1 VDGPVG
7 RITLARPDKLNALNR
22 AALEELGAA
31 ARWFDARPVP
41 STDGGVD
48 ADIAGYREA
57 ARDPAAREAGAAYR
71 RRRT

>member
-1 VDGPVG
+1 VTKQQV
-7 RITLARPDKLNALNR
+7 
-22 AALEELGAA
+22 EEA
-31 ARWFDARPVP
+31 ARPVP